1 MVQSKVQNLRGLKIS
16 SDIQNLDKYPG
27 DMNIQYVIIFDFR
40 LLSIMPITVANNSRL
55 LVSETYVDLNRI
67 SADKCKF
74 VPKYPSES
82 STMVTYANFADAS
95 QQYAAYPEAAAAPL
109 PDWFDFL
116 SPDVTDTQGSDSVPL
131 PSPTL
136 PMLPLDVMNAL
147 GSTSPP
153 HKRRCVSTTPE
164 PGQDL
169 YPSPPQ
175 TAAPVPV
182 PVQPSQFNYEYQ
194 TYAYPASPA
203 QFFPSP
209 VVPVAPSEVPH
220 DKGLPVY
227 QASVC
232 APSTAPAPM
241 VISSALGPVA
251 VSYNLTPAFKGRRP
265 PRRRSKNAECQ
276 VCQKKFDSRYKLK
289 AHMNSHLNKRPFVCD
304 ICGQAFLRNH
314 NLASHRR
321 THEVEFAYSC
331 QHCNR
336 GFRRPAER
344 LLHLLLKVCQRQ
356 VNLIRRT
363 THGWNCHVC
372 HVTFTDLSSVQEHV
386 QQHKLSEGP
395 RRACPVCHILF
406 TGQRDHKILA
416 HVKAYHPDYLRN
428 LG

>member
-1 MVQSKVQNLRGLKIS
+1 M
-16 SDIQNLDKYPG
+16 D
-27 DMNIQYVIIFDFR
+27 
-40 LLSIMPITVANNSRL
+40 
-55 LVSETYVDLNRI
+55 
-67 SADKCKF
+67 
-74 VPKYPSES
+74 
-82 STMVTYANFADAS
+82 TYAANFTDVS
-95 QQYAAYPEAAAAPL
+95 KQYAAYPEAAASPL

-116 SPDVTDTQGSDSVPL
+116 TPDHQDSDSVLL

-136 PMLPLDVMNAL
+136 PMLPLDVMNVL

-153 HKRRCVSTTPE
+153 HKRRCVSATPE
-164 PGQDL
+164 LGQDL

-175 TAAPVPV
+175 A
-182 PVQPSQFNYEYQ
+182 PVQPSQFNYQYQ
-194 TYAYPASPA
+194 TYAYPASPT
-203 QFFPSP
+203 QFHPNS
-209 VVPVAPSEVPH
+209 VVPVAPTEVPH
-220 DKGLPVY
+220 EKRLPVY
-227 QASVC
+227 QASVRV
-232 APSTAPAPM
+232 PSTAPAPM
-241 VISSALGPVA
+241 VINSALGPVA
-251 VSYNLTPAFKGRRP
+251 VSYNLPPALKGRRP

-304 ICGQAFLRNH
+304 VCGQAFLRNH

-321 THEVEFAYSC
+321 THEVEYAYSC

-356 VNLIRRT
+356 ANLIRRT
-363 THGWNCHVC
+363 THGWNCHGC
-372 HVTFTDLSSVQEHV
+372 NVTFTDLSAVQEHV

-416 HVKAYHPDYLRN
+416 HVKSYHPDYLRN